1 MIVSLLQPTVCGWDV
16 PTNQRGAGAIDL
28 FQVFVG
34 DVVKQAKVV
43 EREVGAVRA

>member
-1 MIVSLLQPTVCGWDV
+1 MGRANEPK
-16 PTNQRGAGAIDL
+16 RGAGAIDL

-43 EREVGAVRA
+43 EREVVAGRV